1 MTLAQKWTA
10 ENARHAA
17 ALTELLKQAIV
28 AGQGYSE
35 RASVLLGISRQ
46 AVAARLSSEPIIRAL
61 AADLRRADGYRGA
74 GPPPRPGVR
83 KQGCTPHRKSLQ
95 IAELGCA
102 NKVAPITTR

>member
-1 MTLAQKWTA
+1 MTFADKWTA
-10 ENARHAA
+10 ENLRHAA

-35 RASVLLGISRQ
+35 RAAVLLGISRQ
-46 AVAARLSSEPIIRAL
+46 AVAARLVSEPTVRTL

-74 GPPPRPGVR
+74 GPPPRPGCASKVA
-83 KQGCTPHRKSLQ
+83 PHRKSLQ